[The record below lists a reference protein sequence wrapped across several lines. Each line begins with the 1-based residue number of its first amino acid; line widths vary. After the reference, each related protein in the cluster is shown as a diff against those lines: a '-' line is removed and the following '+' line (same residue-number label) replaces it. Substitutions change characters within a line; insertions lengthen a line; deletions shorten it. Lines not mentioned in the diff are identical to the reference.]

1 MGHPKGSVKKTVQI
15 NVTYEGAHNFDW
27 DTQLEE
33 IAGKVRH
40 DSSMDF
46 DNMQRTI
53 SFRFEDQ
60 VPEEGAEAVV
70 TRSALFM
77 AAVRSAFPEFV
88 VGVE

>member
-1 MGHPKGSVKKTVQI
+1 MKKTVQI

-40 DSSMDF
+40 DSKMDF
-46 DNMQRTI
+46 DSMRRTI
-53 SFRFEDQ
+53 SFCFEDQ
-60 VPEEGAEAVV
+60 VPAEGAEAVV

-77 AAVRSAFPEFV
+77 AAVRSIFPEFV
-88 VGVE
+88 VLAE